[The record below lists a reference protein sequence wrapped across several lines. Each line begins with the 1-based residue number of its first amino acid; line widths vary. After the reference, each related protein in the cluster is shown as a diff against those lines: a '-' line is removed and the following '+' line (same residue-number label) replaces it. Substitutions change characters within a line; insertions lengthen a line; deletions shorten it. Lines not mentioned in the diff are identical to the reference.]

1 MNRPCGTF
9 NRFYAQDMA
18 VVRTR
23 FQWGILIASIIFLL
37 TLPLFSGGV
46 IISYVNFIAISVIAV
61 LGLQILLS
69 YCGQISIGQ
78 AAFVGVGAYTSALLS
93 TYLHFPFWVALPC
106 AGISAGLIGL
116 LFGMPSLRV
125 KGFYL
130 AMATLAAQ
138 FIIPWLIVNVRADI
152 TKGTSSLSVPVP
164 ELGGIIFNTQQS
176 MFYIIIPVMLLAIFF
191 AKNLVRTR
199 LGRAFIAI
207 RDNDLAAEV
216 MGVDIFRY
224 KLIAFFICSF
234 YAGIA
239 GCLYAHWMR
248 VICVDNFTL
257 MESIWYLG
265 MLIIGGMGSISG
277 AIMGTIFI
285 RLLDIVAKLITP
297 LAGQIFP
304 TAMTAV
310 GPTLFGLV
318 IILFLLYE
326 PRGLAHRWTTFK
338 ASYRLWPF
346 SY

>member
-1 MNRPCGTF
+1 MSLPCGTY
-9 NRFYAQDMA
+9 NMSYARDMA
-18 VVRTR
+18 IIRTPA
-23 FQWGILIASIIFLL
+23 QWVMAIAGIAFLFCF
-37 TLPLFSGGV
+37 PS
-46 IISYVNFIAISVIAV
+46 FIPEGWLDVLNSTMMLMIAV
-61 LGLQILLS
+61 FGLSIVTG
-69 YCGQISIGQ
+69 YTGQISIGQ
-78 AAFVGVGAYTSALLS
+78 AAFMGVGGYTSAVLA
-93 TYLHFPFWVALPC
+93 TNFGFPFWAALPC

>member
-9 NRFYAQDMA
+9 NEYYAQDMA
-18 VVRTR
+18 IVRTR

-37 TLPLFSGGV
+37 TLPLFSGAV
-46 IISYVNFIAISVIAV
+46 IISYVNFIAIAVIAV
-61 LGLQILLS
+61 LGLQILMG

-78 AAFVGVGAYTSALLS
+78 AAFVAVGAYTSALLVV
-93 TYLHFPFWVALPC
+93 YLGFPFWVALPC

-116 LFGMPSLRV
+116 IFGLPSLRI

-130 AMATLAAQ
+130 AMSTLAAQ
-138 FIIPWLIVNVRADI
+138 MIIPWLIVNVRSDI
-152 TKGTSSLSVPVP
+152 TKGTSSLMVPPP
-164 ELGGIIFNTQQS
+164 ELGGINFSSQEG
-176 MFYIIIPVMLLAIFF
+176 MFYIIIPVMLLAILF

-234 YAGIA
+234 FAGIA
-239 GCLYAHWMR
+239 GSLYAHWTQA
-248 VICVDNFTL
+248 ICVDTFNL
-257 MESIWYLG
+257 LESIWYLG
-265 MLIIGGMGSISG
+265 MIIIGGMGSISG
-277 AIMGTIFI
+277 TIMGVIFI
-285 RLLDIVAKLITP
+285 RALDIGAKMLTP
-297 LAGQIFP
+297 LVGGAFP

-310 GPTLFGLV
+310 APIIFGIV
-318 IILFLLYE
+318 IIVFLIFE
-326 PRGLAHRWTTFK
+326 PRGLAHRWTTLK
-338 ASYRLWPF
+338 ASYRIWPF